1 MANPAHYRRNACVDF
16 DAGVSHRKTT
26 RMNAEAENA
35 QKDLAFLKALVNE
48 GPKAQ
53 ATAGHV
59 FMVGGGLYGVQALL
73 YWAQITF
80 KLTWPPLAFLFVGFA
95 PVVLFV
101 VFLAWIIW
109 RDRKD
114 SQHGVATRAMN
125 AAFGSAGLA
134 NLAMCVVF
142 GYVSSSEKNFLIWLL
157 YPPVTAALQGACWYV
172 AYMIRK
178 KLWLGAVS
186 AGWFATAMALGFL
199 IRDTANYLLLLGVA
213 LFVLMVLPGYVMTRQ
228 EGHRHGRQ

>member
-199 IRDTANYLLLLGVA
+199 IRDVANYLLLLGIA
-213 LFVLMVLPGYVMTRQ
+213 LFVLMVAPGYAMTRH
-228 EGHRHGRQ
+228 ERDRHGH

>member
-1 MANPAHYRRNACVDF
+1 MADPAHYLRTACVDF
-16 DAGVSHRKTT
+16 DAGGSHRKTM

-59 FMVGGGLYGVQALL
+59 FMVAGICYGLQCVL
-73 YWAQITF
+73 YWLQITF
-80 KLTWPPLAFLFVGFA
+80 NLAWPPLAFLLVGFG
-95 PVVLFV
+95 PVAIFTAFILWM
-101 VFLAWIIW
+101 LW
-109 RDRKD
+109 RGRKD

-125 AAFGSAGLA
+125 AAFGGAGLA

-199 IRDTANYLLLLGVA
+199 IRDTANYLLLLGIA
-213 LFVLMVLPGYVMTRQ
+213 LFVLMVAPGYAMTRQ
-228 EGHRHGRQ
+228 EGDRHGRQ

>member
-1 MANPAHYRRNACVDF
+1 M
-16 DAGVSHRKTT
+16 

-73 YWAQITF
+73 YWAQISF
-80 KLTWPPLAFLFVGFA
+80 KLTWPPLALLFLGFA
-95 PVVLFV
+95 PVVIFV

-213 LFVLMVLPGYVMTRQ
+213 LFVLMVAPGYAMTRH
-228 EGHRHGRQ
+228 EGDHNGRQ

>member
-53 ATAGHV
+53 TTAGHI
-59 FMVGGGLYGVQALL
+59 FMVAGTLYGVQCLL
-73 YWAQITF
+73 YWLQIALN
-80 KLTWPPLAFLFVGFA
+80 LTWSSLVSLLVGFG
-95 PVVLFV
+95 PVVIFV
-101 VFLAWIIW
+101 TFLAWIIW

-125 AAFGSAGLA
+125 AAFGGAGLA

-142 GYVSSSEKNFLIWLL
+142 GYVSFSEKNFLIWLL

-172 AYMIRK
+172 AYMIRR

-199 IRDTANYLLLLGVA
+199 IRDVANYLLLLGIA
-213 LFVLMVLPGYVMTRQ
+213 LFVLMVAPGYAMTRH
-228 EGHRHGRQ
+228 EGDRHGH